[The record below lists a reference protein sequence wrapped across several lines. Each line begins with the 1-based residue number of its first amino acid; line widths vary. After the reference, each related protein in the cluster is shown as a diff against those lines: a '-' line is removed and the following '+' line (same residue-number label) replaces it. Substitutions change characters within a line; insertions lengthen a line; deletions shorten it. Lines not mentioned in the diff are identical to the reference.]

1 VIVLDASVLIALLT
15 RDDTHHLN
23 AAQILANTPEQ
34 ALATP
39 SLTLAEALVKP
50 ARARRAAEAEAL
62 LRRYGIDEMAP
73 SRPIDL
79 ALLRANSGL
88 RMPDAVVLQAALDSG
103 GRLATFDQ
111 RLAGSARQ
119 HGVPV
124 LP

>member
-1 VIVLDASVLIALLT
+1 MIVLDASVLIALLT

-62 LRRYGIDEMAP
+62 LRRYGVDEMAP

-88 RMPDAVVLQAALDSG
+88 RMPDAVVLQAALDLS
-103 GRLATFDQ
+103 LI
-111 RLAGSARQ
+111 
-119 HGVPV
+119 HI
-124 LP
+124 